1 VYPSSSTPGEVDA
14 LYITDQVGS
23 VALTPN
29 SGAGAKPYRCVTD
42 PLN

>member
-1 VYPSSSTPGEVDA
+1 V

-23 VALTPN
+23 VATTPDTA
-29 SGAGAKPYRCVTD
+29 AGAKAYRCVTD